1 MIVTKIEIQKKNKQR
16 INLYL
21 DNEFYCGLSL
31 ETIMKNRIKEG
42 QDLSKDSIDFLK
54 NQTEKEIA
62 LSKAVSYISK
72 SQKTLNEITKY
83 LVKKGFDEDVCSY
96 VVEKMQEYN
105 FIDDELYVKN
115 YIKFKNKNSG
125 KKKIVLELK
134 QKGIDENIINNSAEE
149 YLKDRS
155 YIKNVAEKYLKNKER
170 DLKTK
175 QKAFRFLVSRGY
187 ETEDIKWALDCFFK
201 EDNNESWD

>member
-1 MIVTKIEIQKKNKQR
+1 MIVTKIEVQKKNKQR
-16 INLYL
+16 VNLYL
-21 DNEFYCGLSL
+21 DNEFYCGLSV

-42 QDLSKDSIDFLK
+42 QDLSLDLIDFLK

-83 LVKKGFDEDVCSY
+83 LITKGFDEEVCNY
-96 VVEKMQEYN
+96 VIEKMKEYN
-105 FIDDELYVKN
+105 FINDELYAKN

-134 QKGIDENIINNSAEE
+134 QKGLDDNLINNSTEE
-149 YLKDRS
+149 YVQDRN
-155 YIKNVAEKYLKNKER
+155 YIKKVAEKYLKNKER
-170 DLKTK
+170 DIKTK
-175 QKAFRFLVSRGY
+175 QKAFRFLASRGY
-187 ETEDIKWALDCFFK
+187 ETEDIKWALDYFFK
-201 EDNNESWD
+201 EDVNENWD